1 MKLKLLALLITVV
14 TSTQLAFAGPFNAN
28 AKTKRIPAGT
38 KLSIQL
44 LSPVT
49 TTASLEGTD
58 FTAMLLTD
66 QTADNDVI
74 LPMGTVVRG
83 NIKKIVPAKRMSK
96 GAILYMD
103 FDHIVTPN
111 GRQLPLSLNIVGRTD
126 LTYDGGIT
134 TTKGYGDAFKITCE
148 KSADITRNSVDWGK
162 EVGENYW
169 NGNMKYLSIPVG
181 AIGGA
186 IGTTGFF
193 IYDSIA
199 DMIRKGKDV
208 YLEKGQELHVI
219 LIDPID
225 VPVI

>member
-1 MKLKLLALLITVV
+1 MKIKLLALFITLIT
-14 TSTQLAFAGPFNAN
+14 TIQISLAGPFNAN

-38 KLSIQL
+38 KLTVQL

-49 TTASLEGTD
+49 TSANLEGTD

-83 NIKKIVPAKRMSK
+83 NISKITPAKRMSK

-103 FDHIVTPN
+103 FDHVVTPN
-111 GRQLPLSLNIVGRTD
+111 GRQLPLSLNIIGRTD

-134 TTKGYGDAFKITCE
+134 TTRGYSEAFKKTCE
-148 KSADITRNSVDWGK
+148 KSVNITKKSVNWGK
-162 EVGENYW
+162 EVGGNYW

-186 IGTTGFF
+186 FGTAGYFV
-193 IYDSIA
+193 YDSIA
-199 DMIRKGKDV
+199 DMIRKGENV
-208 YLEKGQELHVI
+208 YLEKGEELQVI

>member
-1 MKLKLLALLITVV
+1 MKIKLIALFVV
-14 TSTQLAFAGPFNAN
+14 IIAMAQVTFAGTFNAN

-38 KLSIQL
+38 KLSMQL

-49 TTASLEGTD
+49 TSANLEGTD

-66 QTADNDVI
+66 QTADSDVI

-83 NIKKIVPAKRMSK
+83 NIKKITPAQRMSK
-96 GAILYMD
+96 GAVLYMD

-111 GRQLPLSLNIVGRTD
+111 GRQLPLSLNIVGRSD

-134 TTKGYGDAFKITCE
+134 TTKGYSDAFKITCE
-148 KSADITRNSVDWGK
+148 KSADITRKSIDWGK
-162 EVGENYW
+162 EAGGNYW
-169 NGNMKYLSIPVG
+169 NGYMKYLTIPVG
-181 AIGGA
+181 AVGGA
-186 IGTTGFF
+186 VGTAGFF
-193 IYDSIA
+193 VYDSIA

-208 YLEKGQELHVI
+208 YLEKGEELHVI

>member
-1 MKLKLLALLITVV
+1 MKIRILALLIAIIT
-14 TSTQLAFAGPFNAN
+14 TAQITFAGPFSAN

-38 KLSIQL
+38 KLTMQL

-49 TTASLEGTD
+49 TSANLEGTD

-66 QTADNDVI
+66 QTADSDVI

-83 NIKKIVPAKRMSK
+83 NISKITPAKRMST

-111 GRQLPLSLNIVGRTD
+111 GRQLPLSLNIIGRTD

-134 TTKGYGDAFKITCE
+134 TTRGYSDAFKTTCE
-148 KSADITRNSVDWGK
+148 KSADITKKSVDWGK
-162 EVGENYW
+162 EIGANYW
-169 NGNMKYLSIPVG
+169 NGNLKYLSVPAG

-186 IGTTGFF
+186 IGTAGFF
-193 IYDSIA
+193 VYDSIA

-208 YLEKGQELHVI
+208 YLEKGEELQVI